1 VIRIKK
7 TTQIQVPFCYN
18 HTNTTKER
26 PLDNEALFFDRIARI
41 NPAIKDGLAHK
52 ARFSFRVNR
61 HRATCDDVLDMLR
74 KEGYDPEAVS
84 WSGDVFTLPI
94 GERKRIVKSEAYT
107 RNTIYIQNLSS
118 IVAALALDIEPED
131 WVLDLAAAPG
141 GKSLI
146 FSEKARKVSAVEPD
160 KQRFFRMKRNFKEHG
175 AKNIQTYNKDGR
187 YVYMATGPVFDK
199 VFLDAP
205 CSSEAHIDLDEGITW
220 WNLKRVRR
228 FAKLQ
233 KQLVVSA
240 YEALKPGGEMV
251 YATCTFSPEE
261 NEAVVDFL
269 LKRYPDADVVPVA
282 LDVPNRQEGM
292 TQWEGERFDERVAK
306 TVRLLPRDAY
316 SGFFF
321 AKIKKGG

>member
-1 VIRIKK
+1 MIRIKK
-7 TTQIQVPFCYN
+7 TAQMQVHFCYN
-18 HTNTTKER
+18 RTNTTKDE

-41 NPAIKDGLAHK
+41 NPAVKEGLAHK
-52 ARFSFRVNR
+52 TRFSFRVNR
-61 HRATCDDVLDMLR
+61 HRATREEVLDMLQ
-74 KEGYDPEAVS
+74 KEGYAPEAVS
-84 WSGDVFTLPI
+84 WSEDVFTLPI

-107 RNTIYIQNLSS
+107 KNTIYIQNLSS
-118 IVAALALDIEPED
+118 IVAALALDIDAND

-187 YVYMATGPVFDK
+187 YVYKATGPIFDK

-205 CSSEAHIDLDEGITW
+205 CSSEAHIDLNEGITW

-228 FAKLQ
+228 FSKLQ
-233 KQLVVSA
+233 KQLIVSA
-240 YEALKPGGEMV
+240 YEALKPGGEII
-251 YATCTFSPEE
+251 YATCTFAPEE

-269 LKRYPDADVVPVA
+269 LQRYDDAQVIPVA
-282 LDVPNRQEGM
+282 LDVPNCQEGM
-292 TQWEGERFDERVAK
+292 TQWEEERFDDRVVHS
-306 TVRLLPRDAY
+306 VRILPYDAY

-321 AKIKKGG
+321 AKIKKGS